1 MPDNW
6 RSIDFAIVRTF
17 LPVPC
22 SATATGFLSDRH
34 AHAHYPTSDIRF
46 PAPSCRH
53 GTFKRV
59 MRALLTIAVS
69 CELDVLASRQ
79 RARQLAVFCGFGT
92 QDQTRIA
99 TAVSELARNVFKYAG
114 TGQVQFSVYDSE
126 RQQALMIAIDD
137 NGPGIREL
145 DHILAGNDRWG
156 GGQGIRAA
164 RRLMDQ
170 CKIET
175 GASGT
180 HIILSKDFPAQAP
193 LMTFEALAHAV
204 SQLEPLPSN
213 VALSEAN
220 HQNRELT
227 DALATLQIR
236 QAELIDVSRRLEE
249 TNSEVEAL
257 NRLLSATAESLV
269 SADRRK
275 DEFLSMLSHELR
287 GPLSAAGIA
296 AHMLETMPPAPEQT
310 VKLGQVI
317 ARQVRHM
324 SRLVED
330 LLDVSRVSRG
340 LVTIDKVAL
349 DLREV
354 IEAAIE
360 QVTPAARE
368 KGHRLDVALPTTACV
383 IDGDRTR
390 LIQVVSN
397 LLGNA
402 IRYTPEAGDIGVT
415 MHKQDGTVIVR
426 VSDNG
431 IGIGADLMP
440 HLFDLYVQAERTADS
455 KNGGL
460 GLGLALVKSLVEI
473 HDGTVTASSAGA
485 GCGSCFE
492 LRFHVA
498 NYAGGS

>member
-1 MPDNW
+1 
-6 RSIDFAIVRTF
+6 
-17 LPVPC
+17 
-22 SATATGFLSDRH
+22 
-34 AHAHYPTSDIRF
+34 
-46 PAPSCRH
+46 
-53 GTFKRV
+53 
-59 MRALLTIAVS
+59 MRAILTIPVS
-69 CELDVLASRQ
+69 SELDVLASRQ
-79 RARQLAVFCGFGT
+79 RARQIAHLCGFGT

-99 TAVSELARNVFKYAG
+99 TAVSELARNVFSYAG
-114 TGQVQFSVYDSE
+114 KGLVQFSVSE
-126 RQQALMIAIDD
+126 SDRHQALAIAIDD

-145 DHILAGNDRWG
+145 DRILDGNDRSAAG
-156 GGQGIRAA
+156 RGILAA
-164 RRLMDQ
+164 RHFMDQ

-175 GASGT
+175 GDTGT

-193 LMTFEALAHAV
+193 LMTFEALQHAV
-204 SQLEPLPSN
+204 SQLGALPSN

-227 DALATLQIR
+227 DALATLQTK
-236 QAELIDVSRRLEE
+236 QAELIDVSTRLEE
-249 TNSEVEAL
+249 TNNEVEAL

-296 AHMLETMPPAPEQT
+296 AHILETAPATPEQT
-310 VKLGQVI
+310 IKLSQVI

-340 LVTIDKVAL
+340 LVAIDKVAV
-349 DLREV
+349 DMREV

-360 QVTPAARE
+360 QVTPAARA
-368 KGHRLDVALPTTACV
+368 KRHQLDAALPNTACV

-390 LIQVVSN
+390 LVQVVSN
-397 LLGNA
+397 VLGNA
-402 IRYTPEAGDIGVT
+402 IRYTPDEGNIRVV
-415 MHKQDGTVIVR
+415 MHMQDSTVIVR
-426 VSDNG
+426 VTDNG
-431 IGIGADLMP
+431 IGIAADLMP
-440 HLFDLYVQAERTADS
+440 YLFDLYVQAERSSDS

-473 HDGTVTASSAGA
+473 HGGTVTATSDGA

-492 LRFHVA
+492 IRLQLA
-498 NYAGGS
+498 PAP

>member
-1 MPDNW
+1 M
-6 RSIDFAIVRTF
+6 RS
-17 LPVPC
+17 
-22 SATATGFLSDRH
+22 
-34 AHAHYPTSDIRF
+34 
-46 PAPSCRH
+46 
-53 GTFKRV
+53 
-59 MRALLTIAVS
+59 LLTIPVS
-69 CELDVLASRQ
+69 SELDVLASRQ
-79 RARQLAVFCGFGT
+79 RARQIALFCGFGT

-99 TAVSELARNVFKYAG
+99 TAVSELARNVFNYAG
-114 TGQVQFSVYDSE
+114 TGHVRFSVSE
-126 RQQALMIAIDD
+126 PDPHQALMIAIDD
-137 NGPGIREL
+137 DGPGIREL
-145 DHILAGNDRWG
+145 ARVLDGSDRFSA
-156 GGQGIRAA
+156 GQGIRAA
-164 RRLMDQ
+164 RRFMDQ

-175 GASGT
+175 GERGT
-180 HIILSKDFPAQAP
+180 HIILSKDFPPQAP
-193 LMTFEALAHAV
+193 WVSIEALQHAV
-204 SQLEPLPSN
+204 SQLEALPSN

-227 DALATLQIR
+227 DALATLQTR

-249 TNSEVEAL
+249 TNNEVEAL

-296 AHMLETMPPAPEQT
+296 AHILETAPPAAAQT
-310 VKLGQVI
+310 VKLSQVI
-317 ARQVRHM
+317 GRQVRHM

-340 LVTIDKVAL
+340 LVAIDKVAL
-349 DLREV
+349 DMREV

-360 QVTPAARE
+360 QVTPAARQKE
-368 KGHRLDVALPTTACV
+368 HHLDVSLPAGACV
-383 IDGDRTR
+383 VDGDRTR

-402 IRYTPEAGDIGVT
+402 IRYTPDGGRIRVV
-415 MHKQDGTVIVR
+415 MHAQDDMAIVR
-426 VSDNG
+426 VTDNG
-431 IGIGADLMP
+431 IGISAELMP
-440 HLFDLYVQAERTADS
+440 YLFDLYVQAEQSSDS

-473 HDGTVTASSAGA
+473 HGGTVTASSDGA

-492 LRFHVA
+492 IRLQLA
-498 NYAGGS
+498 NQAALD